1 MFWVYTLV
9 IILAHGKPQ
18 LEKLITLIV
27 VDVKY
32 MDKQTFIANLL
43 RGGTTTGPT
52 YTRPA
57 DPLPAK
63 VTPKGTAI
71 DQNTL
76 YMTPG
81 LTGNDQ
87 FKIPKP
93 AEVTVYNPSP
103 AQTDSRPREMAS
115 GRDIYEGAIAS
126 GNRDIPLG
134 SKVYIPELGQQFNVE
149 DRMNKRYHKPGVM
162 DYFDIPTMSATKTD
176 KMNAKTFGRQKLS
189 YVLLDN

>member
-1 MFWVYTLV
+1 MFWVYTLL
-9 IILAHGKPQ
+9 IILQHGKSPQ
-18 LEKLITLIV
+18 VMQTTHIV
-27 VDVKY
+27 GDVKY

-43 RGGTTTGPT
+43 RGGVRPGPT

-57 DPLPAK
+57 DVSPPKPTAK
-63 VTPKGTAI
+63 GGTI
-71 DQNTL
+71 DQNSL

-93 AEVTVYNPSP
+93 AEITVYNPSP
-103 AQTDSRPREMAS
+103 NQTDSRPREMAS

-126 GNRDIPLG
+126 GNRDIALG
-134 SKVYIPELGQQFNVE
+134 SKVYIPELQKQFTVE
-149 DRMNKRYHKPGVM
+149 DRMNKRYHKPGQM
-162 DYFDIPTMSATKTD
+162 DYFDIPTMEATKTD
-176 KMNAKTFGRQKLS
+176 TMKAKNFGRQKLS